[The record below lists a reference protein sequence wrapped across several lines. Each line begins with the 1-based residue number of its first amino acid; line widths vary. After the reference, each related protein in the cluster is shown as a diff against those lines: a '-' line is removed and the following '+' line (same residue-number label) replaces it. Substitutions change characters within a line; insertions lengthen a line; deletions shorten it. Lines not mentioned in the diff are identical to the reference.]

1 MSRPIPAFYCC
12 YLLRSLVR
20 PSSLYIGST
29 PEPRRRLAQHN
40 GESKGGA
47 CRTGKAHLQPWEM
60 CCIVQGFPSR
70 ISALQF
76 EWAWQHPHL
85 TKRIT
90 TSLRQEM
97 GESAKQKRPGYSLN
111 ERLRSLRL
119 LLHSP
124 AFSRWPLTLRFFS
137 VSVDKAWNEMC
148 KKNQISLPTE
158 IEILYD
164 PRISEPED
172 PEAAL
177 REDEGEKVE
186 LTSTG
191 KVKKVRT
198 RKYAA
203 NGEGGIQAL
212 DTSYWPLEMYHQKT
226 VELLEKPR
234 KRKCVICSKKTEK
247 EKAVGCYHDC
257 EMVAHLSCLAEQMLK
272 QEGEGHVVPVKGWC
286 PECRGELKWSTI
298 AGEFSL
304 RTRMKSEEEE
314 KKMAKAKTKAG
325 MTAAA
330 AAGTAGTDVV
340 LVEATESEGE
350 LEMYSRLDMGDI
362 PEGMEEEAERS
373 LFALDDS
380 DMESLRD
387 GVGRLES

>member
-1 MSRPIPAFYCC
+1 
-12 YLLRSLVR
+12 
-20 PSSLYIGST
+20 
-29 PEPRRRLAQHN
+29 
-40 GESKGGA
+40 
-47 CRTGKAHLQPWEM
+47 
-60 CCIVQGFPSR
+60 
-70 ISALQF
+70 
-76 EWAWQHPHL
+76 
-85 TKRIT
+85 
-90 TSLRQEM
+90 M
-97 GESAKQKRPGYSLN
+97 GESSKQKRPGYSLN

-119 LLHSP
+119 LLHAP

-137 VSVDKAWNEMC
+137 ASVYKAWDEIC
-148 KKNQISLPTE
+148 KKDQISLPSE

-172 PEAAL
+172 LEAAI
-177 REDEGEKVE
+177 REDEGEEVE
-186 LTSTG
+186 LTAIG
-191 KVKKVRT
+191 KVKKTRT
-198 RKYAA
+198 GKYAA
-203 NGEGGIQAL
+203 NGQGGMQAL

-257 EMVAHLSCLAEQMLK
+257 EMVAHLSCLAEQMLQ
-272 QEGEGHVVPVKGWC
+272 QEGEEHVVPVRGWC

-304 RTRMKSEEEE
+304 RTRMKPEEE
-314 KKMAKAKTKAG
+314 KKKKAKAKTKAG
-325 MTAAA
+325 MAAAA
-330 AAGTAGTDVV
+330 AAGTAGTEVV

-350 LEMYSRLDMGDI
+350 MEMYSRLDMADI

-380 DMESLRD
+380 DTESLRD
-387 GVGRLES
+387 AVGGFVEYLSS

>member
-1 MSRPIPAFYCC
+1 MSRHIPAFYCC

-29 PEPRRRLAQHN
+29 PDPRRRLAQHN

-47 CRTGKAHLQPWEM
+47 YRTGKARLQPWEM
-60 CCIVQGFPSR
+60 SCIVHGFPSS

-90 TSLRQEM
+90 TSLRQEL
-97 GESAKQKRPGYSLN
+97 GEPSKQKRPGYSLI

-119 LLHSP
+119 LLHAP

-137 VSVDKAWNEMC
+137 ESVYKTWNEMC
-148 KKNQISLPTE
+148 KKDKISLPSE
-158 IEILYD
+158 IDILYD

-172 PEAAL
+172 PEAAIG
-177 REDEGEKVE
+177 EDEGEDAEMAVI
-186 LTSTG
+186 G
-191 KVKKVRT
+191 NIKKPRT

-203 NGEGGIQAL
+203 NGQGGLQAL

-226 VELLEKPR
+226 MELLEKPR

-247 EKAVGCYHDC
+247 ENAVGCYHDC
-257 EMVAHLSCLAEQMLK
+257 EMVAHLSCLAEKMLQ
-272 QEGEGHVVPVKGWC
+272 QEGEGHVVPVRGRC

-304 RTRMKSEEEE
+304 RTRVKPEEE
-314 KKMAKAKTKAG
+314 KKKKAKTRTKAG
-325 MTAAA
+325 MAAA
-330 AAGTAGTDVV
+330 AVAGIAETDIV
-340 LVEATESEGE
+340 LVEATDSEGE
-350 LEMYSRLDMGDI
+350 MEMYSRLDMADI

-380 DMESLRD
+380 DTESLRD
-387 GVGRLES
+387 AV